1 MKKKQTRLCHISIC
15 LQVMCLSL
23 FIIVRLLSKGS
34 SNEAKRVSKSAF
46 ACQSCHCVVD
56 VVICRGVIIPKV

>member
-1 MKKKQTRLCHISIC
+1 MPYID
-15 LQVMCLSL
+15 L
-23 FIIVRLLSKGS
+23 FASHVLVVVIIVRLLSKAS

-56 VVICRGVIIPKV
+56 VVICRCVIIPKV